1 MNEILTKHFIKENIN
16 SSDLDEVMDIAN
28 KLKLYLEKENIF
40 NLLKSINVK
49 NAGSIQI
56 QNIFIDF
63 AEDLGFESEKKG
75 LFKDYKTRALRPDY
89 FKKLSKGG
97 ILMEVERGKT
107 ITNNMDLLDL
117 WMCHICKEANH
128 LFLIVPLAVS
138 HTPNIYNYVCNRINS
153 LLKEKN
159 YINVDSVI
167 IFGY

>member
-63 AEDLGFESEKKG
+63 AEDLGFETEKKG
-75 LFKDYKTRALRPDY
+75 FLKII
-89 FKKLSKGG
+89 KL
-97 ILMEVERGKT
+97 
-107 ITNNMDLLDL
+107 
-117 WMCHICKEANH
+117 
-128 LFLIVPLAVS
+128 
-138 HTPNIYNYVCNRINS
+138 
-153 LLKEKN
+153 LLKDK
-159 YINVDSVI
+159 I
-167 IFGY
+167 ISRN